1 MARASTL
8 PQLKQIAVAASRQ
21 GQPVVVDD
29 LHPDGQPHEEDLFQS
44 AFTAPHPHVGKAWG
58 DADRVSLYPLLVPE
72 YFVENAKQL
81 QEALAI
87 AVANI
92 VERWAEPGDSLCQ
105 RMPLQP
111 HEEALL
117 RVCVLSPATE
127 TLLTP
132 VATVDT
138 PEIQRGRHPAV

>member
-1 MARASTL
+1 MGSAGTL
-8 PQLKQIAVAASRQ
+8 PQLKQIAVAASRK
-21 GQPVVVDD
+21 GQLVLVDD
-29 LHPDGQPHEEDLFQS
+29 LHPDRRLHEEDSFQS
-44 AFTAPHPHVGKAWG
+44 VFTTPHPHVGEEWG
-58 DADRVSLYPLLVPE
+58 DANRVSPYPLLVPE
-72 YFVENAKQL
+72 HCVENAKQL

-111 HEEALL
+111 HEEAFL
-117 RVCVLSPATE
+117 RVCVLPPSTG

-132 VATVDT
+132 NATVDT
-138 PEIQRGRHPAV
+138 PQIQRGHYSTV

>member
-1 MARASTL
+1 MGSTDTL

-21 GQPVVVDD
+21 GQLVLVDD
-29 LHPDGQPHEEDLFQS
+29 LPPDRQPREEDLFQS
-44 AFTAPHPHVGKAWG
+44 VFTAPHPHVGKEWS
-58 DADRVSLYPLLVPE
+58 DADRVSPYPLLVPGN
-72 YFVENAKQL
+72 FVDKAKQL

-105 RMPLQP
+105 RMPLQS

-117 RVCVLSPATE
+117 RVCVLSPSTG

-132 VATVDT
+132 NATVDT
-138 PEIQRGRHPAV
+138 PQIPRGRDSTL